1 MAVSDFQVTTA
12 GNRRISHNGLLVH
25 SARKLSL
32 DPANP
37 TTVLLLAKG
46 YISSTVTAT
55 TYEGDPAN
63 LHTYTVTT
71 AGGGKVNFNL
81 GTLTV
86 GQTLGLDPGDPT
98 ATELVA
104 KGYIS

>member
-1 MAVSDFQVTTA
+1 MAVADFQVTVT
-12 GNRRISHNGLLVH
+12 GNRRIVHNGLLAH

-81 GTLTV
+81 SPLAQA
-86 GQTLGLDPGDPT
+86 QTLALDPGDPT
-98 ATELVA
+98 AIELVA